1 MSPMKLS
8 LINTDND
15 EPDETIELD
24 DELAGKL
31 KRVVDETPDL
41 TMAEALRRGIAH
53 VAESGPTTGGSSS
66 S

>member
-1 MSPMKLS
+1 MSPLKLS

-15 EPDETIELD
+15 DPDETIELD

-53 VAESGPTTGGSSS
+53 VAENPPAGGSTSS
-66 S
+66 